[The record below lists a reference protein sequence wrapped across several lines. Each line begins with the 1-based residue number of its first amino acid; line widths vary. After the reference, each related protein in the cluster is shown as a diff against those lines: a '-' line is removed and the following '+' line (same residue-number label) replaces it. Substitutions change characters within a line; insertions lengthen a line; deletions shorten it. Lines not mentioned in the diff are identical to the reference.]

1 LQGRHGFDRIGRR
14 VAQPA
19 CNRLIV
25 ESLHVLQ
32 GEFASRN
39 IGADLLDYAVM
50 IDQGF
55 RYPAIN
61 GRLRQ
66 VA

>member
-1 LQGRHGFDRIGRR
+1 LQGRHGFDCVSCRIAEPTR
-14 VAQPA
+14 
-19 CNRLIV
+19 NRLIV
-25 ESLHVLQ
+25 EAIHVLQ

-39 IGADLLDYAVM
+39 IGADLLDNAVM

-55 RYPAIN
+55 GYPAIN